1 MSEPKDIQVS
11 NQPSRAVI
19 PNNDPTRSIH
29 SELIE
34 AIKAQGL
41 NDPNF
46 KFQVNKGGAATT
58 RIDTTLP
65 VEGDK
70 RLTIL
75 LKTNG
80 SAEFYKADPKSQF
93 MGKSLTADGGIE
105 QTVSTSGK
113 TTVFEQSEWVSKSGN
128 LLSSDALGVTHDP
141 RQSVKD
147 FRDLVSNQ
155 KLVKGLNA
163 INQQAGTLIY
173 NVKAGTG
180 DGVYTEIEINHG
192 GSKAK
197 MHALQE
203 GGKVK
208 IPGAGVNDIDTVLK
222 NVAEAA
228 KPPAPAKQ
236 IEGKVFTVSEIRE
249 LGDKIPKI
257 KLGIGAGIGIL
268 APQLAEAAIGKA
280 PKEPPKG
287 ADRMVGIMGPIGY
300 ALNETAKAISGSKD
314 SSKKEVG
321 SVLSE
326 ADKRMAAEIA
336 KQFDNFGIPAPTSDV
351 VANQHIS
358 SKSQQTSRA
367 TPGS

>member
-11 NQPSRAVI
+11 NQPSRAVT
-19 PNNDPTRSIH
+19 PNNEPTRSIH
-29 SELIE
+29 RELIE
-34 AIKAQGL
+34 AIKAKGL
-41 NDPNF
+41 SDPNF

-163 INQQAGTLIY
+163 INQQTGTLIY

-236 IEGKVFTVSEIRE
+236 IAATLDGKTPRAKFS
-249 LGDKIPKI
+249 G
-257 KLGIGAGIGIL
+257 GAGALIIGSL
-268 APQLAEAAIGKA
+268 AQAAEAKVTGQDQ
-280 PKEPPKG
+280 ELPKG

-300 ALNETAKAISGSKD
+300 AANEAAKAISGSKEP
-314 SSKKEVG
+314 SKKEVG

-358 SKSQQTSRA
+358 SKLQQTSRA